1 METNVEHRTPG
12 RYDAVRAQIALRAD
26 RLWDVATALH
36 ADPETAFEEHRAAD
50 RLCAELADGGFE
62 VERGVAGLPTAFVG
76 HAGTGHGPTVALLL
90 EYDALPGLGHACGHN
105 LIAAAGLG
113 AALTVRA
120 ARQPLPGT
128 VLVVGSPAEEGG
140 GGKITELA
148 AGVFDGVDAA
158 LMFHPGVHDWTWA
171 PLTAQQELRVA
182 FHGRAAHPTGEPTEG
197 VDALAALIEMF
208 NTLNVLHR
216 RLPPGSH
223 VQGIITHGG
232 RATNI
237 VPDLAEGRF
246 GLRGRTV
253 AALEQLKQQVT
264 AVADGVAAATGT
276 TVSVEDAS
284 TGYAHFRDNK
294 VLSGRITAHLA
305 DLGIRATEPEPGV
318 WLGSTDMGNVSTRVP
333 AIHPFLAIADAD
345 LSDHTPQF
353 ADAAGGPRGREV
365 MLTAAEALA
374 RTTLDVLTDP
384 ATTEAAWTEFHRQ
397 AAAEEPTGHE
407 PTGTA
412 DSDGGVRRAPASPQD
427 EPADPSGSRVRGT
440 PC

>member
-1 METNVEHRTPG
+1 VGYPAPG
-12 RYDAVRAQIALRAD
+12 RYDALHAQVAARAD

-36 ADPETAFEEHRAAD
+36 ADPEVAFEEHRSAD

-62 VERGVAGLPTAFVG
+62 VERGVAGLPTGFVG
-76 HAGTGHGPTVALLL
+76 RAGTGDGPRVALLL

-113 AALTVRA
+113 AALAVRA
-120 ARQPLPGT
+120 AQQPLPGT

-171 PLTAQQELRVA
+171 PLTAQQELQVI
-182 FHGRAAHPTGEPTEG
+182 FHGRAAHPTGEPTKG
-197 VDALAALIEMF
+197 IDALAALIQMF
-208 NTLNVLHR
+208 NTLAVLHR

-223 VQGIITHGG
+223 VQGIVTHGG

-253 AALEQLKQQVT
+253 AALADLKKQ
-264 AVADGVAAATGT
+264 VADVAAGVAMSTGT
-276 TVSVEDAS
+276 TVTVADAS
-284 TGYAHFRDNK
+284 IGYSHFRDNK

-305 DLGIRATEPEPGV
+305 ELGITTTEPEPGV
-318 WLGSTDMGNVSTRVP
+318 WLGSSDMGNVSTEVP
-333 AIHPFLAIADAD
+333 AIHPFLAIADSD
-345 LSDHTPQF
+345 LTDHTPQF
-353 ADAAGGPRGREV
+353 ADAAASPRGRAV
-365 MLTAAEALA
+365 LLTAAEALA

-384 ATTEAAWTEFHRQ
+384 ATTEEAWAEFHRQ
-397 AAAEEPTGHE
+397 AAAEET
-407 PTGTA
+407 TA
-412 DSDGGVRRAPASPQD
+412 ANGDVRRAPSSPQD
-427 EPADPSGSRVRGT
+427 KPAEPGEPLNPA
-440 PC
+440 